1 MRKVMVVIG
10 SLLALSRASH
20 YAQDCSSAEAFGG
33 YSYVSINT
41 NSPSSRQNAS
51 GWGGG
56 LSADPSAV
64 FVVEEDLNGC
74 CKTRPAGFAA
84 FDMVHDYSYLAGPRV
99 YHRVIW
105 FTETA
110 RALE

>member
-1 MRKVMVVIG
+1 MPPFTRET
-10 SLLALSRASH
+10 LQALRRSEATPTRASTRTVRH
-20 YAQDCSSAEAFGG
+20 PARTRAAGEA
-33 YSYVSINT
+33 
-41 NSPSSRQNAS
+41 
-51 GWGGG
+51 G
-56 LSADPSAV
+56 LSADLSAV

-84 FDMVHDYSYLAGPRV
+84 SDIVHDYSYFAGPRV
-99 YHRVIW
+99 NHRVIW